1 MKKIAVI
8 PGDGIGTEVT
18 NEAKKAILASHAKN
32 AMDIELVDMDYGAEK
47 YLKSKVTLP
56 EEQYD
61 DFRGNYSAILM
72 GAFGDPR
79 VPGNEHAKDILL
91 GTRFK
96 LDLYVNF
103 RPVKLLDEKFCPLKN
118 KTVNDV
124 NFTVFRENTEGVYV
138 GVGGIFKKGTPDEIA
153 IQEEINTRKGVERII
168 RYAFEFAAKN
178 NLKKVAMADKSNA
191 MQYGHNLWYRCF
203 FEIAKEYPQIQA
215 KHFYIDALAMM
226 MIRNPEEFEVIV
238 TNNLFGDIITDIGAQ
253 LQGGMGLAA
262 SGNINPHGVSM
273 FEPVHGSAPDIA
285 GKNLANPVA
294 AILTAEM
301 MLRHLGYEENA
312 DMIDRAVRVAI
323 QKNKLTRELGGDLGT
338 KECGDFICDVIKHGS

>member
-1 MKKIAVI
+1 
-8 PGDGIGTEVT
+8 
-18 NEAKKAILASHAKN
+18 
-32 AMDIELVDMDYGAEK
+32 
-47 YLKSKVTLP
+47 
-56 EEQYD
+56 
-61 DFRGNYSAILM
+61 
-72 GAFGDPR
+72 
-79 VPGNEHAKDILL
+79 
-91 GTRFK
+91 
-96 LDLYVNF
+96 
-103 RPVKLLDEKFCPLKN
+103 
-118 KTVNDV
+118 
-124 NFTVFRENTEGVYV
+124 
-138 GVGGIFKKGTPDEIA
+138 
-153 IQEEINTRKGVERII
+153 
-168 RYAFEFAAKN
+168 
-178 NLKKVAMADKSNA
+178 
-191 MQYGHNLWYRCF
+191 
-203 FEIAKEYPQIQA
+203 
-215 KHFYIDALAMM
+215 